1 MKSSDIRDIVVVY
14 DKLTLNNG
22 DIILK
27 LKLKPIYIAIRDF
40 FKNADMFLLT
50 VCLILSAIGMVLIY
64 SSTRSY
70 ETNSYIYVQ
79 LASILIGI
87 VLFVIL
93 SIIDIDIITQKWPI
107 LLAFN
112 VLIIAALF
120 IWGEEGGTG
129 NRSWFRFGG
138 IGIQPTELV
147 KITFTLLFA
156 KQMSFLHNSNR
167 GISSPI
173 SMVQLAVHLLFM
185 FALIIITSSDLGSAL
200 IFIAIFLVM
209 CFAGGVRM
217 IWFLLGI
224 GAVAALSP
232 FAWNN
237 FLSDYQK
244 ARIMAPYFPETVDP
258 TGLGITWQVNHSK
271 VALASGGFWGQGFM
285 QGTQSQSDALFAKHT
300 DFIFSVAGEEFGA
313 IGCFLI
319 IALLLTVIIR
329 CIYIGLKSNNYMNTV
344 ICCGMAAML
353 GFQTFENIGMCLG
366 LTPVIGLT
374 IPFVSYGGSSIISC
388 FAAIGIV
395 SGIRIRPNPTRRYRY

>member
-1 MKSSDIRDIVVVY
+1 MKA
-14 DKLTLNNG
+14 
-22 DIILK
+22 
-27 LKLKPIYIAIRDF
+27 KLKPVYIAVRDF
-40 FKNADMFLLT
+40 FKTADMFLLT

-79 LASILIGI
+79 LASIIIGI

-120 IWGEEGGTG
+120 IWGVEGDTG
-129 NRSWFRFGG
+129 NKSWFRFGS
-138 IGIQPTELV
+138 IGIQPSELV

-156 KQMSFLHNSNR
+156 KQMDYLHNSNR

-173 SMVQLAVHLLFM
+173 SMIQMLFHLFFM
-185 FALIIITSSDLGSAL
+185 FALIIVTSADLGSAL
-200 IFIAIFLVM
+200 IFIAIFAVM
-209 CFAGGVRM
+209 CFAGGVRI
-217 IWFLLGI
+217 IWFLIGI
-224 GAVAALSP
+224 GAVAALAP
-232 FAWNN
+232 LAWNN
-237 FLSDYQK
+237 FLSDYHK

-271 VALASGGFWGQGFM
+271 IALASGGFWGQGFM
-285 QGTQSQSDALFAKHT
+285 NGSQSQSDALFAKHT

-313 IGCFLI
+313 IGCVLI

-329 CIYIGLKSNNYMNTV
+329 CIYIGIKSNNYMNTV

-374 IPFVSYGGSSIISC
+374 IPFLSYGGSSIISC

-395 SGIRIRPNPTRRYRY
+395 SGIRIRPNPIRRYRY

>member
-1 MKSSDIRDIVVVY
+1 MKA
-14 DKLTLNNG
+14 
-22 DIILK
+22 
-27 LKLKPIYIAIRDF
+27 KLKPVYIAIRDF
-40 FKNADMFLLT
+40 FKTADMFLLT
-50 VCLILSAIGMVLIY
+50 VCLLLSAIGMVLIY

-79 LASILIGI
+79 LTSIIIGL

-93 SIIDIDIITQKWPI
+93 SVIDIDIITQKWPL

-112 VLIIAALF
+112 ILIIAALF
-120 IWGEEGGTG
+120 IWGVEGDTG
-129 NRSWFRFGG
+129 NKSWFRFGG

-173 SMVQLAVHLLFM
+173 SMVQLLIHLLFM

-200 IFIAIFLVM
+200 IFIAIFAVM
-209 CFAGGVRM
+209 CFAGGVRI
-217 IWFLLGI
+217 IWFLIGI
-224 GAVAALSP
+224 GAVAALAP
-232 FAWNN
+232 LAWNS

-271 VALASGGFWGQGFM
+271 IALASGGFWGQGFM
-285 QGTQSQSDALFAKHT
+285 NGTQSQSDALFAKHT

-313 IGCFLI
+313 IGCIVI

-395 SGIRIRPNPTRRYRY
+395 SGIRIRPNPIRRYRY

>member
-1 MKSSDIRDIVVVY
+1 MKA
-14 DKLTLNNG
+14 
-22 DIILK
+22 
-27 LKLKPIYIAIRDF
+27 KLKPVYIAVRDF
-40 FKNADMFLLT
+40 FKTADIFLLT
-50 VCLILSAIGMVLIY
+50 VCLLLSAIGMVLIY

-70 ETNSYIYVQ
+70 ESNSYIYVQ

-112 VLIIAALF
+112 ILIIAALF

-173 SMVQLAVHLLFM
+173 SMIQLVIHLLFM

-200 IFIAIFLVM
+200 IFIAIFIVM
-209 CFAGGVRM
+209 CFAGGVRI

-224 GAVAALSP
+224 GAVAAVSP

-244 ARIMAPYFPETVDP
+244 ARIIAPYFPDTVDP

-313 IGCFLI
+313 IGCLLI

-329 CIYIGLKSNNYMNTV
+329 CVYIGLKSNNYMNTV

-374 IPFVSYGGSSIISC
+374 IPFISYGGSSIISC

-395 SGIRIRPNPTRRYRY
+395 SGIRIRPNPIRRYRY

>member
-1 MKSSDIRDIVVVY
+1 MKA
-14 DKLTLNNG
+14 
-22 DIILK
+22 
-27 LKLKPIYIAIRDF
+27 KLKPVYIAVRDF
-40 FKNADMFLLT
+40 FKTADMFLLT
-50 VCLILSAIGMVLIY
+50 ICLLLSAIGMVLIY

-79 LASILIGI
+79 LASIIIGM

-93 SIIDIDIITQKWPI
+93 SIIDIDIITQKWPV

-120 IWGEEGGTG
+120 LWGEEGGTG

-173 SMVQLAVHLLFM
+173 SMAQLVIHLLFM
-185 FALIIITSSDLGSAL
+185 FALIIITSADLGSAL
-200 IFIAIFLVM
+200 IFIAIFIVM
-209 CFAGGVRM
+209 CFAGGVRI
-217 IWFLLGI
+217 IWFLIGI
-224 GAVAALSP
+224 GAVAAISP

-244 ARIMAPYFPETVDP
+244 ARILAPYFPETVDP

-271 VALASGGFWGQGFM
+271 IALASGGFWGQGFM
-285 QGTQSQSDALFAKHT
+285 QGSQSQSDALFAKHT

-313 IGCFLI
+313 VGCIVI
-319 IALLLTVIIR
+319 IALLLTAIIR

>member
-1 MKSSDIRDIVVVY
+1 MY

-173 SMVQLAVHLLFM
+173 SMVQLAAHL
-185 FALIIITSSDLGSAL
+185 
-200 IFIAIFLVM
+200 
-209 CFAGGVRM
+209 
-217 IWFLLGI
+217 
-224 GAVAALSP
+224 
-232 FAWNN
+232 
-237 FLSDYQK
+237 
-244 ARIMAPYFPETVDP
+244 
-258 TGLGITWQVNHSK
+258 
-271 VALASGGFWGQGFM
+271 
-285 QGTQSQSDALFAKHT
+285 
-300 DFIFSVAGEEFGA
+300 
-313 IGCFLI
+313 
-319 IALLLTVIIR
+319 
-329 CIYIGLKSNNYMNTV
+329 
-344 ICCGMAAML
+344 
-353 GFQTFENIGMCLG
+353 
-366 LTPVIGLT
+366 
-374 IPFVSYGGSSIISC
+374 
-388 FAAIGIV
+388 
-395 SGIRIRPNPTRRYRY
+395 

>member
-1 MKSSDIRDIVVVY
+1 MKA
-14 DKLTLNNG
+14 
-22 DIILK
+22 
-27 LKLKPIYIAIRDF
+27 KLKPVYIAVRDF
-40 FKNADMFLLT
+40 FKTADIFLLT
-50 VCLILSAIGMVLIY
+50 VCLLLSAIGMVLIY

-70 ETNSYIYVQ
+70 ESNSYIYVQ

-173 SMVQLAVHLLFM
+173 SMIQLVIHLLFM

-200 IFIAIFLVM
+200 IFIAIFIVM
-209 CFAGGVRM
+209 CFAGGVRI

-224 GAVAALSP
+224 GAVAAVSP

-244 ARIMAPYFPETVDP
+244 ARIIAPYFPDTVDP

-313 IGCFLI
+313 IGCLLI

-329 CIYIGLKSNNYMNTV
+329 CVYIGLKSNNYMNTV

-374 IPFVSYGGSSIISC
+374 IPFISYGGSSIISC

-395 SGIRIRPNPTRRYRY
+395 SGIRIRPNPIRRYRY